1 MNNDNLIRPEDLT
14 PSERRESASK
24 AGKASG
30 ASRRRKRD
38 MKAKMR
44 MLLDMPVNDCEDYN
58 SLAAF
63 GVDMENIDNEML
75 MLVGLFKKAKSG
87 DVQAVKEVRNILG
100 KDNSAEEIK
109 IRKQELKLKQE
120 AARSGAPGEQE
131 LSQLFNALLSDDTED
146 DKK

>member
-1 MNNDNLIRPEDLT
+1 
-14 PSERRESASK
+14 
-24 AGKASG
+24 
-30 ASRRRKRD
+30 